1 MRNHVIS
8 ILISIA
14 VLAIGLG
21 LWLFARDIDTP
32 VISLHKVG
40 VVVAVIGGIEVARSG
55 FAMVRRRRETLGTS
69 STRHDR

>member
-8 ILISIA
+8 FLIGVAALA
-14 VLAIGLG
+14 VGLA

-40 VVVAVIGGIEVARSG
+40 VVVAIIGGIEVARSG
-55 FAMVRRRRETLGTS
+55 FAMVRRRETLGTS